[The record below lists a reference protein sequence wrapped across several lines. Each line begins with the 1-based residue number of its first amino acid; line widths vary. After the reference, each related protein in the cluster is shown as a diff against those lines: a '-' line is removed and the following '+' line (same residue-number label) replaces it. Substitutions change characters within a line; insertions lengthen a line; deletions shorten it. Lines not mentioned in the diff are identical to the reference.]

1 MAMQGHVGL
10 CRAVYGYVG
19 LCRAMQCCVW
29 LCTAMQGNVW
39 LCRAMQGYVG
49 LCRAMQGYVRICRAE
64 YGCVWLCRAMQ
75 GCVWLCKAM
84 QSNVHCILINGEPPY
99 DAYTTYLPLQLVQ
112 IKSTE
117 GFYREKVIGTHQFAL
132 LPLNTTSEVTCTNEV
147 SFLEALGSP
156 AKLCFDALNT
166 GTLHRQ
172 TLF

>member
-1 MAMQGHVGL
+1 MYGYVGPCRTMQGCVWLCMAMQDYVGL
-10 CRAVYGYVG
+10 CSAVYGYVR
-19 LCRAMQCCVW
+19 LCRAMY
-29 LCTAMQGNVW
+29 
-39 LCRAMQGYVG
+39 GYVG

-84 QSNVHCILINGEPPY
+84 QSNVHCILINGEPLY

-156 AKLCFDALNT
+156 AKLCFEALNT

>member
-1 MAMQGHVGL
+1 MQCCVYVRLCTAM
-10 CRAVYGYVG
+10 YGYVG
-19 LCRAMQCCVW
+19 LCMP
-29 LCTAMQGNVW
+29 
-39 LCRAMQGYVG
+39 MQGYVWPCRAMYGYVKVCRAVCAYLG
-49 LCRAMQGYVRICRAE
+49 LCRAMYGYVRICRAE
-64 YGCVWLCRAMQ
+64 Y

-84 QSNVHCILINGEPPY
+84 QSNVHCILINGEPLY
-99 DAYTTYLPLQLVQ
+99 DAYTTYLPLQLVL

-156 AKLCFDALNT
+156 AKLCFEALNT

>member
-1 MAMQGHVGL
+1 MAM
-10 CRAVYGYVG
+10 YGYVG
-19 LCRAMQCCVW
+19 PCRTMQGCVW
-29 LCTAMQGNVW
+29 LCRIMQGYVV
-39 LCRAMQGYVG
+39 LCMAMYGYVGQCIAMQGYVG
-49 LCRAMQGYVRICRAE
+49 LCRAMYGYVRICRAE

-84 QSNVHCILINGEPPY
+84 QSNVHCILINGEPLY
-99 DAYTTYLPLQLVQ
+99 DAYTTYLPLQLVL

-156 AKLCFDALNT
+156 VKLCFEAFNT